1 MSTIPSKYSAWKL
14 EQLAKERGL
23 SNSEMA
29 GRLGVTRQAYHQY
42 LHPENKTMQS
52 RTVINFCKRLN
63 ISFDEFT
70 KDYDKWQNEF
80 SHKVYCIENVPG
92 LMENMLNS
100 RFVRKLLATVAR
112 EKFGA
117 SNEDCREILYMDVKP
132 RRIMGKKLLDV
143 PAPVEL

>member
-42 LHPENKTMQS
+42 LHPVSDNVQS
-52 RTVINFCKRLN
+52 RTIIRICQKLN
-63 ISFDEFT
+63 ISVDEFT
-70 KDYDKWQNEF
+70 KDYDKWASEF
-80 SHKVYCIENVPG
+80 SQKVYCIENVPSI
-92 LMENMLNS
+92 MENMLNS

-117 SNEDCREILYMDVKP
+117 SNEDCREILYMDVKS
-132 RRIMGKKLLDV
+132 KKVIGDKSVLTLSNV
-143 PAPVEL
+143 